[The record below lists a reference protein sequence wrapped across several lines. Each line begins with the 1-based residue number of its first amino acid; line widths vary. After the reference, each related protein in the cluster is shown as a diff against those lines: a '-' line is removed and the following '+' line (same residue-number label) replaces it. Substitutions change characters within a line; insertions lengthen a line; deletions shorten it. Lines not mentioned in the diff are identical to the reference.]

1 MNKDTLLFIFMK
13 EEQEMLQCTEGSQCG
28 MGTVLYHNR
37 VAMNGMRDSKMV
49 EQASSMRKEHNQLL
63 KETVHAW
70 LVSQPKMFYSKGM
83 MDQVNRKARGS
94 C

>member
-1 MNKDTLLFIFMK
+1 MNEL
-13 EEQEMLQCTEGSQCG
+13 
-28 MGTVLYHNR
+28 
-37 VAMNGMRDSKMV
+37 RDSKMV
-49 EQASSMRKEHNQLL
+49 EQASSKRKEQDQPL

-83 MDQVNRKARGS
+83 MDHVNRKARGL